1 MMKYIVNF
9 KEWINPFWIDELLT
23 LKGMARFKEGP
34 QPDSPIMQE
43 QWDKAVKAG
52 YNLETEYFYMFD
64 KNNVSFEINPPW
76 CKDKNFHWWI
86 TKMLPGNCMPIHI
99 DPHT

>member
-1 MMKYIVNF
+1 MMKYIGNF

-43 QWDKAVKAG
+43 QWDKAVKAW

-64 KNNVSFEINPPW
+64 KNTSQTHEF
-76 CKDKNFHWWI
+76 K
-86 TKMLPGNCMPIHI
+86 
-99 DPHT
+99 